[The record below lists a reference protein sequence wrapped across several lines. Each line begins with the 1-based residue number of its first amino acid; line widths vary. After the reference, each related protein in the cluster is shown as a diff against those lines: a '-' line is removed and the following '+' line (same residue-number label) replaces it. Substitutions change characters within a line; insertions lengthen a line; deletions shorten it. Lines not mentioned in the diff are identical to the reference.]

1 MRVILA
7 GGGGAQDERPLN
19 VILSQWI
26 GADGRLLYWPIALR
40 GTRTFE
46 SCLEWISAS
55 LSPLGITNITMWTEL
70 AGHREGELDEFD
82 GVYIGGGN
90 TFSLLA
96 ELRENGF
103 DRYLQAYAL
112 RGNPVYGGSAG
123 AVILGRDIRIV
134 EHMDT
139 NHAGLNNTTGL
150 DLANGHVI
158 WPHYELQHAELI
170 QSYSRQNKLPV
181 LAISERSGIV
191 IEGRELRGAGFET
204 ALRFDGH
211 GRSEI

>member
-1 MRVILA
+1 MRVILG

-19 VILSQWI
+19 GILSKWI

-40 GTRTFE
+40 GIRSFE
-46 SCLEWISAS
+46 SCLEWITAS
-55 LSPLGITNITMWTEL
+55 LSPLRITNISMWTEL
-70 AGHREGELDEFD
+70 AEHKENELGTFD

-96 ELRENGF
+96 ELRESGF

-112 RGNPVYGGSAG
+112 RGKPVYGGSAG
-123 AVILGRDIRIV
+123 AVVLGRDIRIV
-134 EHMDT
+134 EQVDS
-139 NHAGLNNTTGL
+139 NEVGLQETTGL

-158 WPHYELQHAELI
+158 WPHYEPQHAELI
-170 QSYSRQNKLPV
+170 QSYSRQYKLPV

-191 IEGRELRGAGFET
+191 IEGKELRGAGFET
-204 ALRFDGH
+204 ALRFDEH
-211 GRSEI
+211 GRSEV